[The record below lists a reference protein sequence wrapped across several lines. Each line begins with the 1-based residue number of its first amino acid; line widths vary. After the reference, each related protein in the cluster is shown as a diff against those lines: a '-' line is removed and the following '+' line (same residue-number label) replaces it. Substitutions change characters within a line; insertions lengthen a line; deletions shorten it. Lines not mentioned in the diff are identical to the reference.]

1 MQFVDQ
7 MVPKLTP
14 PKRFRD
20 SLDVMEFVQGF
31 ASLSWPC
38 LIWLQACCQLVL
50 SRESQVAVNPPHR
63 MDDDNGA
70 CV

>member
-7 MVPKLTP
+7 MVSKLTA

-31 ASLSWPC
+31 APLS
-38 LIWLQACCQLVL
+38 
-50 SRESQVAVNPPHR
+50 
-63 MDDDNGA
+63 
-70 CV
+70 